1 MTEKQPMG
9 GGNRVD
15 VHDPVSVAQAFA
27 EIRGQLDAQREK
39 TEDVKNDIHDISV
52 TLRSIEQSLNKTN
65 DDRESL
71 RRLWQHVEG
80 VKTTQGG
87 HERKLNLWTGMLI
100 GFGVGVSLII
110 SLGVYIFNDT
120 QGSIR
125 SEIATDRAAD
135 KQSIQNLDARL
146 DRVEI
151 HMAGDKDNPYQR

>member
-1 MTEKQPMG
+1 MTEKQPMAG
-9 GGNRVD
+9 GYRVD
-15 VHDPVSVAQAFA
+15 VHDPISVAQAFV

-39 TEDVKNDIHDISV
+39 TEDVKKDIHDISV

-80 VKTTQGG
+80 VKVTQGG

-120 QGSIR
+120 QSSIR
-125 SEIATDRAAD
+125 NEIATDRAAD